1 MKSYKLSKDI
11 NFFNTTFIIVTY
23 KSENII
29 DKCLRDLPK
38 KSPKIIIENSKNFN
52 LKKNLEKRY
61 KNLKCIITKKN
72 FGYGKSNNIGIKLAK
87 TKYIFILN
95 PDTKLKKVDFNK
107 IVKILK
113 NQEFAVAAPI
123 IKEKFK
129 LYKQNKTK
137 KKIMEVN
144 HIPGMAMILNKTKIK
159 KILFDENFFLYL
171 EEIDLCKRIKKIK
184 ERILEINVQI
194 SHLGGLSHGAKNFEI
209 DKTKNWHWMLSKF
222 YYSSKYNGYVYSLL
236 VFIPYLILLFI
247 KIIFYSAINKNKKQ
261 IYYMRFSGLLN
272 SILKNNS
279 FQRPFE
285 K

>member
-137 KKIMEVN
+137 K
-144 HIPGMAMILNKTKIK
+144 
-159 KILFDENFFLYL
+159 
-171 EEIDLCKRIKKIK
+171 R
-184 ERILEINVQI
+184 
-194 SHLGGLSHGAKNFEI
+194 
-209 DKTKNWHWMLSKF
+209 
-222 YYSSKYNGYVYSLL
+222 
-236 VFIPYLILLFI
+236 
-247 KIIFYSAINKNKKQ
+247 
-261 IYYMRFSGLLN
+261 
-272 SILKNNS
+272 
-279 FQRPFE
+279 
-285 K
+285 